1 MSAIPIPLSIPKKIV
16 FFFFLNSISY
26 LVCLGNLL
34 AHPKDGFFIEGG
46 LQTGTLQTETYEQSY
61 ITLDNKPN
69 KEPNNQIIQSSILN
83 QNAHSVWCNPSD
95 PSCYFKTTSN
105 LNTCAIGDTACNNA
119 CNKAKNCMDNNSL
132 VSQSVL
138 DSIKVNTDALVSAS
152 LDKGDGDLKI
162 SNFLP
167 YNLSNVTLMAHFKD
181 KNGKEE
187 AIPLA
192 LLENISAYE
201 DYTLNT
207 NAITKL
213 KELLKTDS
221 KITFSFQASNFS
233 NTQTTRV
240 LEQMNSMTKENLSL
254 SFGDCPKGLS
264 CESPHYFTS
273 TEKSEKQAL
282 KNAIQQAKKVEKNQE
297 KEQAYKIP
305 QFNPHCS
312 VEPTKDNEYK
322 ATCTQAFSNWIKMSV
337 QDVENY
343 INIYENLSALLN
355 SQSFKNAVL
364 NAPFQFSND
373 QSPFQQD
380 LTEVVDINGT
390 IYSIG
395 KASESLT
402 KEYENNQS
410 YQLIGEIYTM
420 GNNPK
425 AVGVVTQ
432 NLWQG
437 NSGGRYYFHLN
448 NKEVQGKIYFEP
460 EYNGD
465 VPYATINGKKE
476 YGACISTSNNSSQY
490 VPTSECLNNNQIKA
504 PYTKNGAT
512 IQWVS
517 YNVISNQKIYDTYT
531 KSYGVTLGLLSQGAW
546 GDEGATF
553 PNKQIMGLQQGLIS
567 PTNNQALLNY
577 QKFYGYN
584 GNYNTPYKIIKL
596 PRWNGNYN
604 KVQDNGF
611 NARSSINVLFHEFG
625 HLIGYNWGNNKDE
638 LKISGKYNGNLDIGH
653 CGDLTFPGGELSGDY
668 GNDGFHCNLIGPVG
682 QGDTPLQYPL
692 YIPNKAGPNTN
703 NPIIFAGMTG
713 LMLSVYM
720 NLEKNNQLT
729 INYNTIGKNTQ
740 RAKEEVLVSKM
751 RYSLAQKSTIRH
763 ILSAFSKRARNAMIG
778 FDILGG
784 YQKYYNDYVGVSYY
798 GFLNYNY
805 SKQRNFLNQV
815 NQIGFGI
822 GSNLLLDFFTTYKN
836 TIIRNQKDKTSLI
849 KQKLFQSSLGSFLGL
864 RAVYNGYA
872 FANSYTNYGN
882 LNFVGGFSYRIKHS
896 KYSIGIS
903 IPLIQG
909 TIKKAQHNPLSSNYA
924 SLNLGASH
932 FNVFFNYGWVF

>member
-1 MSAIPIPLSIPKKIV
+1 M
-16 FFFFLNSISY
+16 
-26 LVCLGNLL
+26 L
-34 AHPKDGFFIEGG
+34 AHPKDGFFVEGG

-61 ITLDNKPN
+61 ITLDEMQNIISQIPSKNTPNKTSKPTKD
-69 KEPNNQIIQSSILN
+69 KEPNSQIIQSSILN
-83 QNAHSVWCNPSD
+83 QNAHSVWCSPSD
-95 PSCYFKTTSN
+95 PSCYFKTNNS
-105 LNTCAIGDTACNNA
+105 LNTCAIGDKACNNA
-119 CNKAKNCMDNNSL
+119 CNGAKNCMDNNSL

-152 LDKGDGDLKI
+152 LDKGDLKI

-187 AIPLA
+187 TISLA

-201 DYTLNT
+201 DYTLNANT
-207 NAITKL
+207 ITKL

-221 KITFSFQASNFS
+221 NITFSFQASNFS

-240 LEQMNSMTKENLSL
+240 LEQMNSMKENLW
-254 SFGDCPKGLS
+254 
-264 CESPHYFTS
+264 
-273 TEKSEKQAL
+273 L
-282 KNAIQQAKKVEKNQE
+282 K
-297 KEQAYKIP
+297 
-305 QFNPHCS
+305 FSDNPYGS
-312 VEPTKDNEYK
+312 AN
-322 ATCTQAFSNWIKMSV
+322 NWIKMSV

-373 QSPFQQD
+373 QSPFQQA

-390 IYSIG
+390 MYRID
-395 KASESLT
+395 
-402 KEYENNQS
+402 NNK
-410 YQLIGEIYTM
+410 IYTITK
-420 GNNPK
+420 NPKNSK
-425 AVGVVTQ
+425 AVGSYHEGIWGHVT
-432 NLWQG
+432 LKL
-437 NSGGRYYFHLN
+437 H

-476 YGACISTSNNSSQY
+476 YGACISTSNNHSQY
-490 VPTSECLNNNQIKA
+490 VPTSECLNSNQIRD
-504 PYTKNGAT
+504 PYTTKNGAT

-517 YNVISNQKIYDTYT
+517 YNVISKQKIYDTYT
-531 KSYGVTLGLLSQGAW
+531 KSYGVTLGLLSKGAW
-546 GDEGATF
+546 GDEGATI
-553 PNKQIMGLQQGLIS
+553 PNKQIMGLQQGLVS
-567 PTNNQALLNY
+567 PSSNQALMNY
-577 QKFYGYN
+577 QKIYGYN
-584 GNYNTPYKIIKL
+584 GNYNTPSTKGPHYRCNIGKEK
-596 PRWNGNYN
+596 PDWVDNCWSP
-604 KVQDNGF
+604 VQDNGF
-611 NARSSINVLFHEFG
+611 QTRYAFNIFFHEFG
-625 HLIGYNWGNNKDE
+625 HLIGHNWGYNKQYNPNSKDE
-638 LKISGKYNGNLDIGH
+638 IKIGGKYNGNLDFGH
-653 CGDLTFPGGELSGDY
+653 CGDLTFPGGELPADY
-668 GNDGFHCNLIGPVG
+668 GHDGFHCNLIGPVG
-682 QGDTPLQYPL
+682 SGDYPLTYPL

-703 NPIIFAGMTG
+703 NPVIFAGMTG
-713 LMLSVYM
+713 LMLGVYM

-740 RAKEEVLVSKM
+740 KAKEEVLVSKM

-763 ILSAFSKRARNAMIG
+763 ILSAFSKRTTNAMIG

-784 YQKYYNDYVGVSYY
+784 YQKYYNDYVGISYY

-836 TIIRNQKDKTSLI
+836 TIIRNQKDKTNLI

-903 IPLIQG
+903 IPIIQG
-909 TIKKAQHNPLSSNYA
+909 SIKKAQHNPLSSNYA

>member
-1 MSAIPIPLSIPKKIV
+1 M
-16 FFFFLNSISY
+16 
-26 LVCLGNLL
+26 
-34 AHPKDGFFIEGG
+34 
-46 LQTGTLQTETYEQSY
+46 
-61 ITLDNKPN
+61 
-69 KEPNNQIIQSSILN
+69 
-83 QNAHSVWCNPSD
+83 WCNPSD
-95 PSCYFKTTSN
+95 PSCYFKTNNS
-105 LNTCAIGDTACNNA
+105 LNTCAIGDKACNNA
-119 CNKAKNCMDNNSL
+119 CNGAKNCMDNNSL

-152 LDKGDGDLKI
+152 LDKGDLKI

-167 YNLSNVTLMAHFKD
+167 YNLSNVTLMAHI
-181 KNGKEE
+181 NGKE
-187 AIPLA
+187 IPLA

-201 DYTLNT
+201 DYTLNANT
-207 NAITKL
+207 ITKL

-221 KITFSFQASNFS
+221 NITFSFQASNFS

-240 LEQMNSMTKENLSL
+240 LEQMNSMKENLW
-254 SFGDCPKGLS
+254 
-264 CESPHYFTS
+264 
-273 TEKSEKQAL
+273 L
-282 KNAIQQAKKVEKNQE
+282 K
-297 KEQAYKIP
+297 
-305 QFNPHCS
+305 FSDNPYGS
-312 VEPTKDNEYK
+312 AN
-322 ATCTQAFSNWIKMSV
+322 NWIKMSV

-373 QSPFQQD
+373 QSPFQQA

-390 IYSIG
+390 MYRIG
-395 KASESLT
+395 AMTKAFE
-402 KEYENNQS
+402 EENHLDPQKDKI
-410 YQLIGEIYTM
+410 IGAIYTM
-420 GNNPK
+420 GKDPQIK
-425 AVGVVTQ
+425 GYITQ
-432 NLWQG
+432 NTAYNQG
-437 NSGGRYYFHLN
+437 QYFIHFASKGQN
-448 NKEVQGKIYFEP
+448 YKEVQGKIYFEP

-465 VPYATINGKKE
+465 VPYAMINGKKE

-490 VPTSECLNNNQIKA
+490 VPTSECLNSNQIRD
-504 PYTKNGAT
+504 PYTTKNGAT

-517 YNVISNQKIYDTYT
+517 YNVISKQKIYDTYT
-531 KSYGVTLGLLSQGAW
+531 KSYGVTLGLLSKGAW

-584 GNYNTPYKIIKL
+584 DNYNTPSRVEYLPPKICGAKC
-596 PRWNGNYN
+596 YQT
-604 KVQDNGF
+604 VQDNGMS
-611 NARSSINVLFHEFG
+611 ARSSINVLFHEFG
-625 HLIGYNWGNNKDE
+625 HLIGYNWGNNPNE
-638 LKISGKYNGNLDIGH
+638 LKFKYEVKTNNKIEIKYKYNGNLYIGH

-668 GNDGFHCNLIGPVG
+668 GHDGFHCNLIGPVG
-682 QGDTPLQYPL
+682 SGDYPLTYPL

-703 NPIIFAGMTG
+703 NPVIFAGMTG

-751 RYSLAQKSTIRH
+751 RYSLAQKATIRH
-763 ILSAFSKRARNAMIG
+763 ILSAFSKRTTNAMIG

-784 YQKYYNDYVGVSYY
+784 YQKYYNDYVGISYY

-836 TIIRNQKDKTSLI
+836 TIIRNQKDKTNLI

-882 LNFVGGFSYRIKHS
+882 LNFIGGFSYRIKHS

-903 IPLIQG
+903 IPLIQD